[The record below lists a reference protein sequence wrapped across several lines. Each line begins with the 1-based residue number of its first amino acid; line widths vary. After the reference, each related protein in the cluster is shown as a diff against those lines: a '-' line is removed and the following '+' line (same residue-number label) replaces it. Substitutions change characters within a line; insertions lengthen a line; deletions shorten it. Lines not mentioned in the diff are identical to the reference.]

1 MFNKPQGLFVP
12 VNRKTALLIAASA
25 VGCGGWGL
33 EKIHLHPCGV
43 TNGIG
48 MAFQITD
55 DILDM
60 VSEQSQLGKPVGGD
74 LRQGYYPS
82 GDSCFCLQ

>member
-1 MFNKPQGLFVP
+1 MYRI
-12 VNRKTALLIAASA
+12 NRKTALLIAASA
-25 VGCGGWGL
+25 QLGVACGAPRS
-33 EKIHLHPCGV
+33 IHLPLRRYGH
-43 TNGIG
+43 GIG

-74 LRQGYYPS
+74 LRQGLLP
-82 GDSCFCLQ
+82 FR